1 MESSKVIKKLVNISN
16 ILNKFFIFSVE
27 GIEILCLIDLII
39 DACRYLQDNNEWV
52 LI

>member
-1 MESSKVIKKLVNISN
+1 MSKK
-16 ILNKFFIFSVE
+16 LNKFFIFFVE